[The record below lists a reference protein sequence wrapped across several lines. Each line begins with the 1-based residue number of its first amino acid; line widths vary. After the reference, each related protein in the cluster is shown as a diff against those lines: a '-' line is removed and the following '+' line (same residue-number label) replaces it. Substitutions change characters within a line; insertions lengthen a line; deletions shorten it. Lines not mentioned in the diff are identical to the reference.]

1 MNPNKTISPAG
12 GDQSK
17 QLNTVF
23 IIAWFMCTVFYFVQ
37 YALRSAPSIMQ
48 QEIIA
53 TLNISSIEMAG
64 IIGLYFYSYAFFAL
78 VSGVLLDRIGPR
90 FTASLGI
97 LLVVLGC
104 VLFCSGTV
112 FSAKSGRFLQGA
124 GSGLA
129 FTSAVFLATRGFPK
143 KWLATAVG
151 MTQCFGML
159 GGFMGQAVVSPII
172 KNQVLTWQMFWMVS
186 AGVLVV
192 IFIGSVLITP
202 RTREG
207 KINWGGLTEPYLV
220 VLKNPQSYVCA
231 IISAMMFMPTNVGNI
246 AWGSQFLIDGLNA
259 DPSDVALRLAM
270 VPLGWVIGCPIL
282 GYISDSIGRR
292 KPVVLGS
299 IIMMLITGGVI
310 VYLPNSMPNYVM
322 GLLLGI
328 FSGAAMIPYTMIKE
342 VNPDEVKGTATGVI
356 NFIVFVTSAIVT
368 NLFSMLIGH
377 LKEIEGGQLTL
388 KVFQSADMVFVGGLA
403 LAFVLT
409 LVVRETGSKAKA
421 A

>member
-17 QLNTVF
+17 QLNSVF

-259 DPSDVALRLAM
+259 NPSDVALRLAM

-310 VYLPNSMPNYVM
+310 VYMPNSMPNYVM

-377 LKEIEGGQLTL
+377 LKEVEGGQLTL

>member
-207 KINWGGLTEPYLV
+207 KINWGGLTESYLV

-259 DPSDVALRLAM
+259 NPSDVALRLAM

-310 VYLPNSMPNYVM
+310 VYMPNSMPNYVM

-377 LKEIEGGQLTL
+377 LKEVEGGQLTL

>member
-1 MNPNKTISPAG
+1 MNPNKTISPTG

-17 QLNTVF
+17 QLNTIF
-23 IIAWFMCTVFYFVQ
+23 IVAWFMCTIFYFVQ

-90 FTASLGI
+90 FTASTGI
-97 LLVVLGC
+97 LLVAAGC

-112 FSAKSGRFLQGA
+112 ISAQTGRFLQGA

-172 KNQVLTWQMFWMVS
+172 KNHVLTWQMFWMVA

-192 IFIGSVLITP
+192 IFFASVLITP

-207 KINWGGLTEPYLV
+207 KVNWKGLTHPYIV
-220 VLKNPQSYVCA
+220 VLKNPQSYICA

-246 AWGSQFLIDGLNA
+246 AWGSQFLVDGLNA
-259 DPSDVALRLAM
+259 DPADVALRLAM

-299 IIMMLITGGVI
+299 IIMMLVTGGVI
-310 VYLPNSMPNYVM
+310 VYMPDIMPNYIM
-322 GLLLGI
+322 GLLLGVA
-328 FSGAAMIPYTMIKE
+328 SGAAMIPYTMIKE

-356 NFIVFVTSAIVT
+356 NFIVFVTSAIMT
-368 NLFSMLIGH
+368 NLFSILIKY
-377 LKEIEGGQLTL
+377 LKEVEGGQLNL
-388 KVFQSADMVFVGGLA
+388 KVFQTADLIFVGGLV

-409 LVVRETGSKAKA
+409 LVVRETGSKAKTI
-421 A
+421 

>member
-53 TLNISSIEMAG
+53 TLNISNIEMAG

-259 DPSDVALRLAM
+259 NPSDVALRLAM

-310 VYLPNSMPNYVM
+310 VYMPNSMPNYVM

-377 LKEIEGGQLTL
+377 LKEVEGGQLTL

>member
-310 VYLPNSMPNYVM
+310 VYMPNSMPNYVM

>member
-259 DPSDVALRLAM
+259 NPSDVALRLAM

-299 IIMMLITGGVI
+299 IILMLITGGVI
-310 VYLPNSMPNYVM
+310 VYMPNSMPNYVM

>member
-1 MNPNKTISPAG
+1 MKPNETISPT
-12 GDQSK
+12 DVNKSK
-17 QLNTVF
+17 QLNTIF

-48 QEIIA
+48 EEIIS
-53 TLNISSIEMAG
+53 TLNISNIELAG

-78 VSGVLLDRIGPR
+78 ISGVLLDRIGPR
-90 FTASLGI
+90 FTASSGI

-104 VLFCSGTV
+104 VLFCSGSV
-112 FSAKSGRFLQGA
+112 LSAQLGRFLQGA
-124 GSGLA
+124 GSGVA
-129 FTSAVFLATRGFPK
+129 FTSAVFLATRGFQK

-172 KNQVLTWQMFWMVS
+172 KNQVLTWQMFWMVA

-192 IFIGSVLITP
+192 IFFASVLITP
-202 RTREG
+202 RTHEG
-207 KINWGGLTEPYLV
+207 KIDWSGLTHPYLV
-220 VLKNPQSYVCA
+220 VLKNPQSYICA

-246 AWGSQFLIDGLNA
+246 AWGSQFLVDGLHA
-259 DPSDVALRLAM
+259 EAGDVALRLAM

-292 KPVVLGS
+292 KPVVLCS
-299 IIMMLITGGVI
+299 IIAMLIAGGVI
-310 VYLPNSMPNYVM
+310 VYMPGILPNYVM

-328 FSGAAMIPYTMIKE
+328 ASGAAMIPYSMIKE

-368 NLFSMLIGH
+368 NLFSMLIRY
-377 LKEIEGGQLTL
+377 LKETEGGQLNL
-388 KVFQSADMVFVGGLA
+388 HVFQSADLVFVGGLA
-403 LAFVLT
+403 LAFILT
-409 LVVRETGSKAKA
+409 LIVRETGSKAKLV
-421 A
+421 

>member
-259 DPSDVALRLAM
+259 NPSDVALRLAM

-310 VYLPNSMPNYVM
+310 VYMPNSMPNYVM

>member
-37 YALRSAPSIMQ
+37 YALRSAPRIMQ
-48 QEIIA
+48 QDIIA
-53 TLNISSIEMAG
+53 TLNNTNIEMAG

-259 DPSDVALRLAM
+259 NPSDVALRLAM

-310 VYLPNSMPNYVM
+310 VYMPNSMPNYVM

-377 LKEIEGGQLTL
+377 LKEVEGGQLTL

>member
-310 VYLPNSMPNYVM
+310 VYMPNSMPNYVM

-388 KVFQSADMVFVGGLA
+388 KVFQSADMVFVGGLG

>member
-143 KWLATAVG
+143 KWLDTAVG

-259 DPSDVALRLAM
+259 NPSDVALRLAM

-282 GYISDSIGRR
+282 GYISDSLGRR

-299 IIMMLITGGVI
+299 IIMMLITGSVI

>member
-259 DPSDVALRLAM
+259 NPSDVALRLAM

-299 IIMMLITGGVI
+299 IILMLITGGVI
-310 VYLPNSMPNYVM
+310 VYMPNSMPNYVM

-377 LKEIEGGQLTL
+377 LKEVEGGQLTL

>member
-259 DPSDVALRLAM
+259 NPSDVALRLAM

>member
-259 DPSDVALRLAM
+259 NPSDVALRLAM

-310 VYLPNSMPNYVM
+310 VYMPNSMPNYVM

-377 LKEIEGGQLTL
+377 LKEVEGGQLTL

>member
-259 DPSDVALRLAM
+259 NPSDVALRLAM

-310 VYLPNSMPNYVM
+310 VYMPNSMPNYVM

-377 LKEIEGGQLTL
+377 LKEVEGGQLTL

-409 LVVRETGSKAKA
+409 LVVRETGSKAKTA
-421 A
+421 

>member
-1 MNPNKTISPAG
+1 MNPNKTTSPAG

-259 DPSDVALRLAM
+259 NPSDVALRLAM

-310 VYLPNSMPNYVM
+310 VYMPNSMPNYVM

-377 LKEIEGGQLTL
+377 LKEVEGGQLTL

-409 LVVRETGSKAKA
+409 LVVRETGSKAKTA
-421 A
+421 

>member
-377 LKEIEGGQLTL
+377 LKEVEGGQLTL

>member
-259 DPSDVALRLAM
+259 NPSDVALRLAM

-310 VYLPNSMPNYVM
+310 VYMPNSMPNYVM

-328 FSGAAMIPYTMIKE
+328 FSGAAMIPYTKIKE
-342 VNPDEVKGTATGVI
+342 VNPDEVKATATGVI

-377 LKEIEGGQLTL
+377 LKEVEGGQLTL

>member
-259 DPSDVALRLAM
+259 NPSDVALRLAM

-310 VYLPNSMPNYVM
+310 VYMPNSMPNYVM

-377 LKEIEGGQLTL
+377 LKEVEGGQLTL
-388 KVFQSADMVFVGGLA
+388 KVFQSADIVFVGGLA

>member
-112 FSAKSGRFLQGA
+112 FSAKSGRFLQGS

-310 VYLPNSMPNYVM
+310 VYMPNSMPNYVM

>member
-220 VLKNPQSYVCA
+220 VLKNPQSYICA

-259 DPSDVALRLAM
+259 NPSDVALRLAM

-310 VYLPNSMPNYVM
+310 VYMPNSMPNYVM

-377 LKEIEGGQLTL
+377 LKEVEGGQLTL

>member
-192 IFIGSVLITP
+192 IFFGSVFITP

-259 DPSDVALRLAM
+259 NPSDVALRLAM

-310 VYLPNSMPNYVM
+310 VYMPNSMPNYVM

-377 LKEIEGGQLTL
+377 LKEVEGGQLTL

-409 LVVRETGSKAKA
+409 LVVRETGSRAKA

>member
-310 VYLPNSMPNYVM
+310 VYMPNSMPNYVM
-322 GLLLGI
+322 GLLIGI

>member
-259 DPSDVALRLAM
+259 NPSDVALRLAM

-282 GYISDSIGRR
+282 GYISDSLGRR

>member
-259 DPSDVALRLAM
+259 NPSDVALRLAM

-310 VYLPNSMPNYVM
+310 VYMPNSMPNYVM

-377 LKEIEGGQLTL
+377 LKEVEGGQLTL

-409 LVVRETGSKAKA
+409 LVVRETGSKVKTA
-421 A
+421 

>member
-310 VYLPNSMPNYVM
+310 VYMPNSMPNYVM

-377 LKEIEGGQLTL
+377 LKEVEGGQLTL

>member
-1 MNPNKTISPAG
+1 MSPNKTISPAG

-259 DPSDVALRLAM
+259 NPSDVALRLAM

-310 VYLPNSMPNYVM
+310 VYMPNSMPNYIM

-377 LKEIEGGQLTL
+377 LKEVEGGQLTL

>member
-259 DPSDVALRLAM
+259 NPSDVALRLAM

-377 LKEIEGGQLTL
+377 LKEVEGGQLTL